1 MVNKNLEFDEAATK
15 TIEKLRDCQFQLV
28 LLDTWGIGW
37 HRVTTRAPCLVL
49 QFQNATR
56 PLKYGSLQ
64 QSQALGVSNAHEALL
79 TSWRMPFHRIF
90 YPILNFQSSISRAS
104 RGVF

>member
-1 MVNKNLEFDEAATK
+1 MVNTNLEFDEAATK
-15 TIEKLRDCQFQLV
+15 TIEKLRDCQFQMV

-37 HRVTTRAPCLVL
+37 QVTTRAPCLVL

-64 QSQALGVSNAHEALL
+64 QSQALGVSNAHEAPL
-79 TSWRMPFHRIF
+79 TSWRMPFHRI
-90 YPILNFQSSISRAS
+90 LNF
-104 RGVF
+104 